1 MTQRL
6 EEAFRAVS
14 QLPPADQDA
23 LAELL
28 LAEVESEAEWDRR
41 FAATADRLVELADE
55 AHAEYAQGRAEHR
68 CDPGSAVSW
77 EKVRAEL
84 LGAHVPAVW
93 PRQPGA
99 VRRSTPHPR
108 RR

>member
-28 LAEVESEAEWDRR
+28 LAELASEAEWDRR
-41 FAATADRLVELADE
+41 FAATPDRLAELADE
-55 AHAEYAQGRAEHR
+55 AHGDYVQGRTEPL
-68 CDPGSAVSW
+68 DPD
-77 EKVRAEL
+77 RL
-84 LGAHVPAVW
+84 
-93 PRQPGA
+93 
-99 VRRSTPHPR
+99 
-108 RR
+108 